1 MIGSQGEIPLRAN
14 RVPVMNAKNRI
25 KIVKRAEPGNESQ
38 AHASNVPDAKS
49 QPNATRTVAHHVAAW
64 VREFQQRRVQEK
76 GRSFDSLFQ
85 RA

>member
-1 MIGSQGEIPLRAN
+1 
-14 RVPVMNAKNRI
+14 MNAKNRI

-38 AHASNVPDAKS
+38 ADASNLPDAES
-49 QPNATRTVAHHVAAW
+49 QPNVTQTVARHVTAW

>member
-1 MIGSQGEIPLRAN
+1 
-14 RVPVMNAKNRI
+14 MNAKNRI

-38 AHASNVPDAKS
+38 ADASNLPDAES
-49 QPNATRTVAHHVAAW
+49 LPNATRTVARQVTAW